1 MKEHKRMSAV
11 DIVKDFMIALE
22 AKEFD
27 KAASYLSD
35 EFVFSGWTPQPLDKD
50 QFITVMRELKAGLP
64 NLSYHFQAVKDVH
77 DLEQED
83 SVKAAIQMTGTQ
95 TDGFILPPLGLPP
108 IPQMARTVS
117 LPEEQWN
124 FTLQGGKIVRI
135 MVHRVPGGGIQ
146 GLLQQL
152 GIDVP
157 IIQ

>member
-1 MKEHKRMSAV
+1 MSPV
-11 DIVKDFMIALE
+11 DIVNDFMVALESKDF
-22 AKEFD
+22 D
-27 KAASYLSD
+27 TAASYLSD
-35 EFVFSGWTPQPLDKD
+35 DFVFSGWTPQPLDKD
-50 QFITVMRELKAGLP
+50 QFITVMGELKAGIP
-64 NLSYHFQAVKDVH
+64 NLSYHFHTVRDVQ
-77 DLEQED
+77 DLVQE
-83 SVKAAIQMTGTQ
+83 SNVKAAIQMTGTQ

-117 LPEEQWN
+117 LPEEQWSY
-124 FTLQGGKIVRI
+124 TLQDGKIVRI

>member
-1 MKEHKRMSAV
+1 MS
-11 DIVKDFMIALE
+11 
-22 AKEFD
+22 
-27 KAASYLSD
+27 
-35 EFVFSGWTPQPLDKD
+35 
-50 QFITVMRELKAGLP
+50 VMEELKAGLP

-117 LPEEQWN
+117 LPEEQWSY
-124 FTLQGGKIVRI
+124 TLQDGKIVRI